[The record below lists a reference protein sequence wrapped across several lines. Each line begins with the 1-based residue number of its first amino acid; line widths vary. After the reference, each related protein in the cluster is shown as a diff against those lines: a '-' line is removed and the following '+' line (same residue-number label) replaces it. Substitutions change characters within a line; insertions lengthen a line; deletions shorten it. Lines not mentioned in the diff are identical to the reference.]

1 MLDLYVWRLGILLQT
16 LLLFRGCW
24 AGNLKRF
31 PYFYVY
37 IASGLLDAIV
47 AYYIFATR
55 RPSFHQFYWLG
66 EFVTLFFGCGLILE
80 IFKHVLAPYPGAEH
94 FARNLCLTTFGL
106 IFLFGLVSSFAS
118 WIQPANSEIDLE
130 RDVRTA
136 QILFFF
142 AILAVISYYGIELG
156 RNMRGMI
163 FGYGLY
169 LGASLVTLALRSYL
183 GLRFD
188 ATWNLFE
195 PLSFD
200 VSLFLWLVSLWSYH
214 SNPIPDYGISLEA
227 DYEAL
232 ASRTKQ
238 VLGSMRSHIDRSAR

>member
-16 LLLFRGCW
+16 LLLLRGCW
-24 AGNLKRF
+24 AGNVKRF

-47 AYYIFATR
+47 AYFIFVTR
-55 RPSFHQFYWLG
+55 RTSFHEFYWLG

-80 IFKHVLAPYPGAEH
+80 IFKHVLAPYPGAER
-94 FARNLCLTTFGL
+94 FARILCLTTFGL
-106 IFLFGLVSSFAS
+106 IFLFGIASSLAS
-118 WIQPANSEIDLE
+118 SVQPANSEIDLE

-136 QILFFF
+136 QILFFL
-142 AILAVISYYGIELG
+142 AILAVIAYYGVALG

-163 FGYGLY
+163 FAYGLY
-169 LGASLVTLALRSYL
+169 LSASLITLALRSYL

-188 ATWNLFE
+188 AAWNLLE

-200 VSLFLWLVSLWSYH
+200 VSLFLWLAALWSYDP
-214 SNPIPDYGISLEA
+214 NPLPDHGVSLEA
-227 DYEAL
+227 DYEAF
-232 ASRTKQ
+232 ASKTKQ
-238 VLGSMRSHIDRSAR
+238 VIGSMRSHIDRTVR

>member
-1 MLDLYVWRLGILLQT
+1 MLDLYVWRLGMLLQT
-16 LLLFRGCW
+16 LLLLRGSW
-24 AGNLKRF
+24 AGNVKRF

-47 AYYIFATR
+47 AYFIFVTR
-55 RPSFHQFYWLG
+55 RTSFHEFYWLG
-66 EFVTLFFGCGLILE
+66 EFITLFFGCGLILE
-80 IFKHVLAPYPGAEH
+80 IFKHVLAPYPGAER
-94 FARNLCLTTFGL
+94 FARILGLTTFGL
-106 IFLFGLVSSFAS
+106 IFLVGTVSSLAS
-118 WIQPANSEIDLE
+118 WIQPADSAIDLE

-136 QILFFF
+136 QILFLV
-142 AILAVISYYGIELG
+142 AILAVIAYYGLALG

-188 ATWNLFE
+188 AAWNLLE

-200 VSLFLWLVSLWSYH
+200 VSLSLWLVALWRYAPNPVPDH
-214 SNPIPDYGISLEA
+214 SVNLEA

-232 ASRTKQ
+232 ASKTKQ
-238 VLGSMRSHIDRSAR
+238 VIDSIRSYIDRNLR